1 MVFDASSAATFF
13 KDGVIG
19 FETRTYAKLVVEG
32 IQLPGDLID
41 FNKDGLET
49 IFENFR
55 RPGKVKVPKDNT
67 EKAKKEAGNPYEHKI
82 VDQPAY
88 VYSAKSKMRLLVAM
102 RIAKYYE
109 AVGRTLT
116 PENMT

>member
-1 MVFDASSAATFF
+1 MKPNKEHQPDIMVFDASSVATFF

-19 FETRTYAKLVVEG
+19 FDTCTYAKLVVEG
-32 IQLPGDLID
+32 IHLPGDLTD

-67 EKAKKEAGNPYEHKI
+67 EKAKRKLG
-82 VDQPAY
+82 
-88 VYSAKSKMRLLVAM
+88 
-102 RIAKYYE
+102 
-109 AVGRTLT
+109 T
-116 PENMT
+116 PMNTRSWTSPRMCTPPSPKCVSLWR